1 MSLSKKKCDHV
12 LYVVFF
18 ISLVIRLA
26 DSVLNSN
33 NSAFV
38 NLRTFV
44 IYDYSLGNAKNIF
57 YFLVGMDNWT
67 LSNNGNLDN

>member
-1 MSLSKKKCDHV
+1 MFCMWKKHADV
-12 LYVVFF
+12 ATFF
-18 ISLVIRLA
+18 ISLVIRPA
-26 DSVLNSN
+26 DSVLHSN